1 MSLISLFK
9 DSIAAIK
16 KGCIEPKTAVAV
28 DTKDD
33 LQKALQMLVEAQ
45 NRIETVQAACDK
57 EMTALQVTY
66 MAQVIDDA
74 ALIAKLEPM
83 IKSFA
88 LANKSIFPVG
98 KKTADF
104 GVAKVS
110 YKDMPITLEVD
121 DEEAACQ
128 ELLDQ
133 GLWWCV
139 RIKRTLV
146 ADAVKTH
153 WGRICDN
160 YLDPQFIRLSNPAE
174 GVTIKPAKVV
184 RNERE

>member
-1 MSLISLFK
+1 MGLLNLFK
-9 DSIAAIK
+9 DSIAAVK
-16 KGCIEPKTAVAV
+16 KGCIEPKEEVAV
-28 DTKDD
+28 GTKED
-33 LQKALQMLVEAQ
+33 LQKALQILVEAQ

-57 EMTALQVTY
+57 ELTALQVRY
-66 MAQVIDDA
+66 MAQVIDDT

-110 YKDMPITLEVD
+110 YKDMPITLEIE
-121 DEEAACQ
+121 DEEAACE
-128 ELLDQ
+128 ELLEH

-139 RIKRTLV
+139 RVKRTV
-146 ADAVKTH
+146 VNEAVKTH

-174 GVTIKPAKVV
+174 GVTIKLTTVAGGGK
-184 RNERE
+184 